1 MNKSSQLKV
10 LRLVAIAAMLA
21 LLAGAFALAGCGS
34 SSDDSSGG
42 GSSEGGEIVIGV
54 DASMS
59 GPLAGFGA
67 YQKWA
72 IETAVAEQNAAGGVT
87 VDGKQMQ
94 IKVVLLDDKSDANV
108 AASNVDTLI
117 TKDKAVAI
125 IGPVTP
131 TVGNPA
137 ALAAERLKTPYIE
150 TGNPT
155 EPFMA
160 VKDQWVYA
168 YDFFISAAQTGDAL
182 FTWPAD
188 LGVQAK
194 TNSLAAFSV
203 DNSADGPVF
212 LDLWK
217 AFAPKHGWEY
227 KVMPA
232 YPQNSTEFGNLI
244 GDMKASGADWV
255 VVLGDTPA
263 LVAMRKQMDAVG
275 YKPKMLEMERGGQLQ
290 QFGDALGPLADG
302 VTVNSYWLPSLPY
315 PGAKELGDKFLAENP
330 NLTMGQILGPEYAAA
345 QILMAAINAAGTTD
359 PDKLAAA
366 IGATDTTTVAGP
378 VKFDAKHTSVINSF
392 WTQWQNNAT
401 VIVWPKDLAEA
412 DFIFPLP

>member
-1 MNKSSQLKV
+1 MSKSIQSTA
-10 LRLVAIAAMLA
+10 LRLAAVFALLA
-21 LLAGAFALAGCGS
+21 LLVGAFALAGCGS
-34 SSDDSSGG
+34 DGESGG
-42 GSSEGGEIVIGV
+42 ESEVGEIVLGV

-72 IETAVAEQNAAGGVT
+72 IETAVAEQNAKGGIT
-87 VDGKQMQ
+87 VDGEKVK

-131 TVGNPA
+131 TVGNAA
-137 ALAAERLKTPYIE
+137 ALAAERLKTPYLE
-150 TGNPT
+150 TGNPI

-160 VKDQWVYA
+160 VKDQWTYA

-188 LGVQAK
+188 LGVQEQ
-194 TNSLAAFSV
+194 TNSLAAFVV

-217 AFAPKHGWEY
+217 AFAPEHGWKYE
-227 KVMPA
+227 VMPA

-244 GDMKASGADWV
+244 GDLKASGADWV

-275 YKPKMLEMERGGQLQ
+275 YKPKMMEMERGGQLQ

-315 PGAKELGDKFLAENP
+315 PGAKELGEKFLAENP

-345 QILMAAINAAGTTD
+345 QIMMAAIEAAGTTD
-359 PDKLAAA
+359 PDA
-366 IGATDTTTVAGP
+366 IAEALGATDTMTVAGP
-378 VKFDAKHTSVINSF
+378 VKFDEKHTSMIESF

-401 VIVWPKDLAEA
+401 VIVWPEDIAEA
-412 DFIFPLP
+412 ELIFPLP